1 MGSSVSRRNEA
12 DTRRVYLIPKL
23 TEAGQEALP
32 HSIIEQKT
40 LIDDKIVHG
49 DHFHNNR
56 QPGYIL
62 VNLPFTVGDWRRD
75 LQAEDKR
82 CQDSVPAADNPSHLQ
97 CADTET
103 KVLPIHA

>member
-1 MGSSVSRRNEA
+1 MGSAVSRLIGAE
-12 DTRRVYLIPKL
+12 THRVYVIPNL
-23 TEAGQEALP
+23 TEAGQDALP
-32 HSIIEQKT
+32 HAIIEQKT
-40 LIDDKIVHG
+40 LIDGKIVRG

-62 VNLPFTVGDWRRD
+62 VNLPFTVGDWRLD